1 MITRYYRHN
10 DGKIDRNMSHTH
22 DHSTNNKT
30 LIFGIILNG
39 AYTIVGFVFGLLTGS
54 LALIADAIHNL
65 TDNVTLGISL
75 AANRIAE
82 RKANSRKTFGYG
94 RATIL
99 AAAINASFLIGI
111 ALFILNEAIQRLK
124 NPVEVDGGI
133 IAAVAFGGIVVNATV
148 AYMLSKNRHDLNMR
162 SAFIDQ
168 LFDALSSLGAMLAG
182 LIIMFTGIQ
191 FIDIVVALIV
201 VALLLYNTIKILK
214 EATNILLEGVPDG
227 VDIDRIQA
235 AIITIDKVN
244 EVDDMHIWAIR
255 SGNNAL
261 SCHVVIDERELKNS
275 RAIVETIKGM
285 LRAEHGIKHATI
297 EIELE
302 ANTRH
307 SSHEKH

>member
-1 MITRYYRHN
+1 
-10 DGKIDRNMSHTH
+10 MSHTH
-22 DHSTNNKT
+22 ELSTNNKS

-99 AAAINASFLIGI
+99 AAAVNASFLIGI
-111 ALFILNEAIQRLK
+111 ALFIVNESVQRLQ

-148 AYMLSKNRHDLNMR
+148 AYMLSKNRQDLNMR
-162 SAFIDQ
+162 SAFTDQ

-191 FIDIVVALIV
+191 FIDTVVALIV
-201 VALLLYNTIKILK
+201 VVLLLYNTIKILK
-214 EATNILLEGVPDG
+214 EAANILLEGVPDD
-227 VDIDRIQA
+227 VDINRIQA
-235 AIITIDKVN
+235 AITSIDKVN

-255 SGNNAL
+255 SGYNTL
-261 SCHVVIDERELKNS
+261 SCHVVIDEQELKSS
-275 RAIVETIKGM
+275 RAIVETIKET
-285 LRAEHGIKHATI
+285 LRREHGIPHATI

-302 ANTRH
+302 SDARH
-307 SSHEKH
+307 ISHEKH

>member
-1 MITRYYRHN
+1 
-10 DGKIDRNMSHTH
+10 MSHTH
-22 DHSTNNKT
+22 DHSVSNKS
-30 LIFGIILNG
+30 LIFGLILNG
-39 AYTIVGFVFGLLTGS
+39 AYTVVGFVFGLLTGS

-65 TDNVTLGISL
+65 TDSVTLGISL
-75 AANRIAE
+75 AANRIAA

-99 AAAINASFLIGI
+99 AAVINASFLIGI
-111 ALFILNEAIQRLK
+111 ALFIVNEAVQRLQ
-124 NPVEVDGGI
+124 NPLEVEGGI

-191 FIDIVVALIV
+191 FIDTVVALIV

-235 AIITIDKVN
+235 VIIAIDKVK
-244 EVDDMHIWAIR
+244 EVDDMHVWAIR
-255 SGNNAL
+255 SGYNAL

>member
-1 MITRYYRHN
+1 
-10 DGKIDRNMSHTH
+10 MSHTH
-22 DHSTNNKT
+22 DHSASNNS

-39 AYTIVGFVFGLLTGS
+39 AYTVVGFVFGLLTGS
-54 LALIADAIHNL
+54 LALITDAIHNL
-65 TDNVTLGISL
+65 TDNVTLGISY
-75 AANRIAE
+75 AANRIAA
-82 RKANSRKTFGYG
+82 RQANSRKTFGYG

-99 AAAINASFLIGI
+99 AAVINASFLIGI
-111 ALFILNEAIQRLK
+111 ALFIVNEAVQRLQ
-124 NPVEVDGGI
+124 NPIEVEGSI

-148 AYMLSKNRHDLNMR
+148 AYTLSKNRQDLNMR

-168 LFDALSSLGAMLAG
+168 LFDTLSSLGAMLAG

-191 FIDIVVALIV
+191 FIDTVVALIV

-235 AIITIDKVN
+235 VIIAIDKVI
-244 EVDDMHIWAIR
+244 EIDDMHIWTIR
-255 SGNNAL
+255 SGYNAL

>member
-1 MITRYYRHN
+1 
-10 DGKIDRNMSHTH
+10 MSHTH
-22 DHSTNNKT
+22 DHSASNNS

-39 AYTIVGFVFGLLTGS
+39 AYTVVGFVFGLLTGS
-54 LALIADAIHNL
+54 LALITDAIHNL
-65 TDNVTLGISL
+65 TDNVTLGISY
-75 AANRIAE
+75 AANRIAA
-82 RKANSRKTFGYG
+82 RQANSRKTFGYG

-99 AAAINASFLIGI
+99 AAVINASFLIGI
-111 ALFILNEAIQRLK
+111 ALFIVNEAVQRLQ
-124 NPVEVDGGI
+124 NPIEVEGSI

-148 AYMLSKNRHDLNMR
+148 AYTLSKNRQDLNMR

-168 LFDALSSLGAMLAG
+168 LFDTLSSLGAMLAG

-191 FIDIVVALIV
+191 FIDTVIALIV
-201 VALLLYNTIKILK
+201 VTLLLYNTIKILK
-214 EATNILLEGVPDG
+214 EATNILLEGVPED
-227 VDIDRIQA
+227 VNINRIQA
-235 AIITIDKVN
+235 AIRAIDKVI
-244 EVDDMHIWAIR
+244 EIDDMHIWTIR
-255 SGNNAL
+255 SGYNAL

>member
-1 MITRYYRHN
+1 
-10 DGKIDRNMSHTH
+10 MSHTH
-22 DHSTNNKT
+22 DHSVSNKS
-30 LIFGIILNG
+30 LIFGLLLNG
-39 AYTIVGFVFGLLTGS
+39 AYTVVGFVFGLLTGS

-65 TDNVTLGISL
+65 TDSVTLGISL
-75 AANRIAE
+75 AANRIAA

-99 AAAINASFLIGI
+99 AAVINASFLIGI
-111 ALFILNEAIQRLK
+111 ALFIVNEAVQRLQ
-124 NPVEVDGGI
+124 NPVEVEGGI

-191 FIDIVVALIV
+191 FIDTVVALIV

-235 AIITIDKVN
+235 VIIAIDKVK
-244 EVDDMHIWAIR
+244 EVDDMHVWAIR
-255 SGNNAL
+255 SGYNAL
-261 SCHVVIDERELKNS
+261 SCHVIIDEQELKS
-275 RAIVETIKGM
+275 SPIIVETIKET
-285 LRAEHGIKHATI
+285 LRTEHGIKHATI

-302 ANTRH
+302 VNARH
-307 SSHEKH
+307 SSHEQH

>member
-1 MITRYYRHN
+1 MT
-10 DGKIDRNMSHTH
+10 HTN
-22 DHSTNNKT
+22 DHSTNNKS

-99 AAAINASFLIGI
+99 AAVINASFLIGI
-111 ALFILNEAIQRLK
+111 ALFIVNEAVRRLQS
-124 NPVEVDGGI
+124 PVEVDGGI
-133 IAAVAFGGIVVNATV
+133 IAAVAFCGIVVNATV
-148 AYMLSKNRHDLNMR
+148 AYMLSKNRQDLNMR

-182 LIIMFTGIQ
+182 LVIMFTGIQ
-191 FIDIVVALIV
+191 FIDIVVALFV

-214 EATNILLEGVPDG
+214 EATNILLEGVPKD
-227 VDIDRIQA
+227 VDINHIQA
-235 AIITIDKVN
+235 AITAIDKVN
-244 EVDDMHIWAIR
+244 EVDDMHIWTIR
-255 SGNNAL
+255 SGYNAL
-261 SCHVVIDERELKNS
+261 SCHIVIDEYELKNS
-275 RAIVETIKGM
+275 RPIVETIKEM
-285 LRAEHGIKHATI
+285 LRTEHGIKHATI

-302 ANTRH
+302 VNAQH
-307 SSHEKH
+307 ASHEKH

>member
-1 MITRYYRHN
+1 
-10 DGKIDRNMSHTH
+10 MSHTH
-22 DHSTNNKT
+22 DHSASNNS

-39 AYTIVGFVFGLLTGS
+39 AYTVVGFVFGLLTGS
-54 LALIADAIHNL
+54 LALITDAIHNL
-65 TDNVTLGISL
+65 TDNVTLGISY
-75 AANRIAE
+75 AANHIAA
-82 RKANSRKTFGYG
+82 RQANSRKTFGYG

-99 AAAINASFLIGI
+99 AAVINASFLIGI
-111 ALFILNEAIQRLK
+111 ALFIVNEAVQRLQ
-124 NPVEVDGGI
+124 NPIEVEGSI

-148 AYMLSKNRHDLNMR
+148 AYTLSKNRQDLNMR

-168 LFDALSSLGAMLAG
+168 LFDTLSSLGAMLAG

-191 FIDIVVALIV
+191 FIDTVIALIV
-201 VALLLYNTIKILK
+201 VTLLLYNTIKILK
-214 EATNILLEGVPDG
+214 EATNILLEGVPED
-227 VDIDRIQA
+227 VNINRIQA
-235 AIITIDKVN
+235 AIRAIDKVI
-244 EVDDMHIWAIR
+244 EIDDMHIWTIR
-255 SGNNAL
+255 SGYNAL